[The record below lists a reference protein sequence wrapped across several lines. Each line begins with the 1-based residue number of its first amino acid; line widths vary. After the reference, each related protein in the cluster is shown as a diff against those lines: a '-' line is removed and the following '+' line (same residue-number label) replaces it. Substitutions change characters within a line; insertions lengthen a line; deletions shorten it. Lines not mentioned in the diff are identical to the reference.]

1 MLKRLQDIRKI
12 MKAQIEKLQEI
23 FNKEIEDLKNKL
35 R

>member
-23 FNKEIEDLKNKL
+23 FSKEPEDLKNKL